1 MKIKTTITE
10 IECNA
15 EELRQSNTVSD
26 GLINAMRRA
35 FNGPIFNTTASHTD
49 LEGQRVWFYDTIAES
64 IEPDPSG
71 KTLELNWSP
80 KHGTWQIDKYK
91 TGYPSFA
98 HFGKYEHYPYLD

>member
-35 FNGPIFNTTASHTD
+35 FNGPIFNTEASYT
-49 LEGQRVWFYDTIAES
+49 EPEEES
-64 IEPDPSG
+64 E
-71 KTLELNWSP
+71 E
-80 KHGTWQIDKYK
+80 
-91 TGYPSFA
+91 
-98 HFGKYEHYPYLD
+98 EE

>member
-35 FNGPIFNTTASHTD
+35 FNGPIFNTTASHT
-49 LEGQRVWFYDTIAES
+49 EPEEES
-64 IEPDPSG
+64 E
-71 KTLELNWSP
+71 E
-80 KHGTWQIDKYK
+80 
-91 TGYPSFA
+91 
-98 HFGKYEHYPYLD
+98 EE

>member
-35 FNGPIFNTTASHTD
+35 FNGPLSFTC
-49 LEGQRVWFYDTIAES
+49 AEPEEES
-64 IEPDPSG
+64 E
-71 KTLELNWSP
+71 E
-80 KHGTWQIDKYK
+80 
-91 TGYPSFA
+91 
-98 HFGKYEHYPYLD
+98 EE

>member
-35 FNGPIFNTTASHTD
+35 FNGPIFNT
-49 LEGQRVWFYDTIAES
+49 EPEEES
-64 IEPDPSG
+64 E
-71 KTLELNWSP
+71 E
-80 KHGTWQIDKYK
+80 
-91 TGYPSFA
+91 
-98 HFGKYEHYPYLD
+98 EE